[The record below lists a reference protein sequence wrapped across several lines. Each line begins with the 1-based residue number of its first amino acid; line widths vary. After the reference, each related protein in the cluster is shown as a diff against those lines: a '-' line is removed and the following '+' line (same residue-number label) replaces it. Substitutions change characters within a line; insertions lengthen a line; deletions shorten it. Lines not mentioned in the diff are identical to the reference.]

1 MEAKV
6 TFCGGM
12 RFVGQADSGH
22 AVVMDTTVA
31 GGGLD
36 SAVRPSE
43 LLLIGLA
50 VCTGMDVIS
59 ILRKK
64 RQPVSGLEVVVHAVA
79 GVGPPEAL
87 RWADGRVPGPRR
99 GCRPGGGARAIE
111 LSESTYCSV
120 GLTLHSRCDREH
132 VHDRRGRQD
141 LTRIGT
147 SSPCALRGPVATD
160 LHCARFAPPME
171 TSPPRHPSAVL
182 MPTITC

>member
-1 MEAKV
+1 MDAKV

-50 VCTGMDVIS
+50 GCTGMDVIS

-64 RQPVSGLEVVVHAVA
+64 RQPVTGLEVVVHAEQAPDHPKRFTAMTVEYRVSGA
-79 GVGPPEAL
+79 GVDPAAV
-87 RWADGRVPGPRR
+87 R
-99 GCRPGGGARAIE
+99 RAIE
-111 LSESTYCSV
+111 LSEATYCSV
-120 GLTLHSRCDREH
+120 GTTLKIPVSVTSTFTMVDDKR
-132 VHDRRGRQD
+132 VVGAGFIPARG
-141 LTRIGT
+141 
-147 SSPCALRGPVATD
+147 SP
-160 LHCARFAPPME
+160 
-171 TSPPRHPSAVL
+171 
-182 MPTITC
+182 

>member
-1 MEAKV
+1 MDAKV

-50 VCTGMDVIS
+50 GCTGMDVIS

-64 RQPVSGLEVVVHAVA
+64 RQPVCGLEVVVHAEQAPDHPKRFTAMTVEYRVSGA
-79 GVGPPEAL
+79 GVDPAAV
-87 RWADGRVPGPRR
+87 R
-99 GCRPGGGARAIE
+99 RAIE
-111 LSESTYCSV
+111 LSEATYCSV
-120 GLTLHSRCDREH
+120 GSTLK
-132 VHDRRGRQD
+132 
-141 LTRIGT
+141 I
-147 SSPCALRGPVATD
+147 PV
-160 LHCARFAPPME
+160 
-171 TSPPRHPSAVL
+171 
-182 MPTITC
+182 TITSTFKIVADEKV